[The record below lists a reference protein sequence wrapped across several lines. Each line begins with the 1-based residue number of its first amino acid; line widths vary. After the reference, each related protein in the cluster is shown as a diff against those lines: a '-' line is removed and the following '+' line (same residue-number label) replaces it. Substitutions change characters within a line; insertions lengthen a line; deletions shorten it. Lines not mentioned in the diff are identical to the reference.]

1 MEGRHDI
8 NEDEDEEGEMV
19 ISPTIFLAM
28 VIGMVIGIQRIAKM
42 FLQSKAQG

>member
-1 MEGRHDI
+1 MEGGDDI
-8 NEDEDEEGEMV
+8 NEDDEGEMV
-19 ISPTIFLAM
+19 ISPTFFLVL